1 MTISISSEAQKN
13 WNIQTG
19 KMGWWSSCS
28 VVSHNKRERDRE
40 REIMEKL
47 KKITKLLKNET
58 YVF

>member
-28 VVSHNKRERDRE
+28 VVSHNKRERE
-40 REIMEKL
+40 RLWKNS
-47 KKITKLLKNET
+47 KKSQNL
-58 YVF
+58 

>member
-19 KMGWWSSCS
+19 KMGLWSSCS
-28 VVSHNKRERDRE
+28 VVSHNKRERE

-47 KKITKLLKNET
+47 KKITKPLKNET

>member
-19 KMGWWSSCS
+19 KMGCWSSCS
-28 VVSHNKRERDRE
+28 VVSHNKRERE

-47 KKITKLLKNET
+47 KKITKPLKNET

>member
-28 VVSHNKRERDRE
+28 VVSHNKRERERE
-40 REIMEKL
+40 RLWKNS
-47 KKITKLLKNET
+47 KKSQNL
-58 YVF
+58 

>member
-28 VVSHNKRERDRE
+28 VVSHNKRERE
-40 REIMEKL
+40 RDYGKTQKNHKTS
-47 KKITKLLKNET
+47 KK
-58 YVF
+58 

>member
-13 WNIQTG
+13 LKIQTG

-28 VVSHNKRERDRE
+28 VVSHNKRERE

-47 KKITKLLKNET
+47 KKITKPLKNET